1 MKKILTLLAAVAL
14 CSPMGEARTNWR
26 FYVGGMY
33 SQTKEGERYSSGESY
48 VDKNGSFVIMGGM
61 DIQFILKDMWHIET
75 GLNYRHAPYSWWD
88 DRGYDCLTP
97 GEADWLSIPA
107 RFGYRMAL
115 NDKNLFEFGLGPYIS
130 YAFSSDFDENKYARL
145 NVGIS
150 PVVTFKHRAFSV
162 SLRYETPMFYN
173 GMKNECKHMFAVTV
187 GVNFNGRKPNWDT
200 IGAVLN
206 AANAVLGAA
215 NEALGNTSDGGSY
228 DTGSYDEGSSSGS
241 KSRGDSGNKYNIGEQ
256 QAYNTDKSTYGRYES
271 QLAAHF
277 AGNQV
282 MSSSQVRDAQ
292 RAMKKLREK
301 WEKRGKS
308 FPRSPYETR

>member
-61 DIQFILKDMWHIET
+61 DIQFILKDKWHIET

-88 DRGYDCLTP
+88 DRGYDCLSP
-97 GEADWLSIPA
+97 GEADWLSIPV
-107 RFGYRMAL
+107 RFGYRMFL

-228 DTGSYDEGSSSGS
+228 DSGSYDSGASAYTSSSSGNYQQEYDRWANVAERHYNS
-241 KSRGDSGNKYNIGEQ
+241 ITNLGYSITGKNGKKSGSSGKGVSS
-256 QAYNTDKSTYGRYES
+256 STYT
-271 QLAAHF
+271 Q
-277 AGNQV
+277 Q
-282 MSSSQVRDAQ
+282 
-292 RAMKKLREK
+292 KKLFREAQK
-301 WEKRGKS
+301 QMRKIR
-308 FPRSPYETR
+308 RRI